1 MKKRDVLAA
10 LMAGGG
16 ISFLSSRLF
25 DQYKN
30 NRLSFSDLPDL
41 APFNPNGDRDPP
53 EIASMP
59 SVNIDD
65 IPDPN
70 DSGIVVAPENDLQ
83 DGFKH
88 TERVLDVEGIDQ
100 LEDEESISTWRK
112 FVTSTATFPV
122 MFT

>member
-1 MKKRDVLAA
+1 
-10 LMAGGG
+10 
-16 ISFLSSRLF
+16 
-25 DQYKN
+25 
-30 NRLSFSDLPDL
+30 LPDL
-41 APFNPNGDRDPP
+41 APFNPNGDRDPA

-70 DSGIVVAPENDLQ
+70 DSGIVVAPENDVQ

>member
-1 MKKRDVLAA
+1 
-10 LMAGGG
+10 
-16 ISFLSSRLF
+16 
-25 DQYKN
+25 
-30 NRLSFSDLPDL
+30 
-41 APFNPNGDRDPP
+41 
-53 EIASMP
+53 
-59 SVNIDD
+59 
-65 IPDPN
+65 
-70 DSGIVVAPENDLQ
+70 VAPENDLQ